1 MALLVSR
8 QESMASGICAG
19 SEPWCLQLRRGTEEK
34 CSNSFVRRGVTANEG
49 EIFNQKADQQVFVYL
64 ARDAHIHI
72 AGNNSVLHKLCRSGV
87 FKVSLPQR
95 GGPLQRCFSQSDTRM
110 CFT

>member
-34 CSNSFVRRGVTANEG
+34 CSNSFVRRGVTAKQG
-49 EIFNQKADQQVFVYL
+49 EIFIKTPILQVDVYL

-72 AGNNSVLHKLCRSGV
+72 AGNNSVLHKLCVAVTCSRFGCV
-87 FKVSLPQR
+87 YAVDL
-95 GGPLQRCFSQSDTRM
+95 
-110 CFT
+110 

>member
-34 CSNSFVRRGVTANEG
+34 CSNSFVRRGVTAKQG
-49 EIFNQKADQQVFVYL
+49 EIFIKTPILQVDVYL
-64 ARDAHIHI
+64 ARDAHI
-72 AGNNSVLHKLCRSGV
+72 SVDGETLCSITFVAVTCSRFGCV
-87 FKVSLPQR
+87 YAVEL
-95 GGPLQRCFSQSDTRM
+95 
-110 CFT
+110 